1 MRAGRSHYFPPFVL
15 GRRSDGGPRD
25 RGQKCGLMKNT
36 LPALILSLA
45 CLTAAPALADITL
58 VQDTL
63 LNGVSSR
70 STMWI
75 KGEKTRSDNDTTSSV
90 IMDAATGDMITLVH
104 EQKMIIKTNTKEL
117 ATLAAQAGASAAA
130 QDLSTTKITATGQRE
145 KVDGYDCEIYLSEN
159 QGMAVKM
166 WVTQDYPNQEKL
178 RNEMKVLSKLAAP
191 GAPKQP
197 EVPGIAV
204 KTEFVQQ
211 GLKFTTKL
219 ISLSADPVDEARF
232 VVPADYKAP

>member
-1 MRAGRSHYFPPFVL
+1 
-15 GRRSDGGPRD
+15 
-25 RGQKCGLMKNT
+25 MKT
-36 LPALILSLA
+36 HALLSLSVS
-45 CLTAAPALADITL
+45 LLLLQPAARADITL

-75 KGEKTRSDNDTTSSV
+75 KGDKVRTDNDTTTTM
-90 IMDAATGDMITLVH
+90 IMDTSSGEMTTLMH
-104 EQKMIIKTNTKEL
+104 EQKMKITTNTKQL
-117 ATLAAQAGASAAA
+117 QALAAAAGGAPAAGGA
-130 QDLSTTKITATGQRE
+130 EAAVTKVTATGQKE
-145 KVDGYDCEIYLSEN
+145 KVEGYDCEIYLSEN
-159 QGMAVKM
+159 QGMVVKL

-178 RNEMKVLSKLAAP
+178 REEMKVMAKMAAP

-204 KTEFVQQ
+204 KTEFEQQ

-219 ISLSADPVDEARF
+219 ISLTMEPVDAAKF
-232 VVPADYKAP
+232 VIPEGYKAP